1 MNERKLKFST
11 WAELKKKF
19 NIKKWLI
26 KKFVAKAQT
35 IALIAQP
42 AAGKTLLALDM
53 ALSLA
58 TGKNWL
64 GHKTQKSCVFYILG
78 EGQIGVSDRIRAWEK
93 ENEICADNANF
104 YISNISLPIDTHEG
118 FNELVHAINVTGKV
132 PDIIFVDTFAR
143 SLAGDENSSM
153 VVGAFVRNCDQLI
166 GMFNGCSVFII
177 HHPGI
182 SDKSR
187 MRGSSALHAAVDRSF
202 LLSVE
207 RDKTRILTCIKSKD
221 EQENEPI
228 YFKVKPVVLDHL
240 DEDNEI
246 VTSAVLQSISE
257 KPTKTVSNP
266 ERELAL
272 QCLDSVVKRDGK
284 ATHET
289 WRDSFHEALTG
300 KKEDN
305 VIRASFSRNKKFLL
319 DNRLVVQ
326 SGEYFNL
333 A

>member
-1 MNERKLKFST
+1 MNEKKLKFST
-11 WAELKKKF
+11 WAELKKKL
-19 NIKKWLI
+19 NKKKWLI
-26 KKFVAKAQT
+26 KNVAAKEQT
-35 IALIAQP
+35 ITLIAQP

-53 ALSLA
+53 ALSMA
-58 TGKNWL
+58 IGKDWM
-64 GHKTQKSCVFYILG
+64 GHKTEKSCVFYILG

-93 ENEICADNANF
+93 ENEISADDATF
-104 YISNISLPIDTHEG
+104 YISNVALPIDTTEG
-118 FNELVHAINVTGKV
+118 FNELIHAIEITSKT
-132 PDIIFVDTFAR
+132 PDIIFIDTFAR
-143 SLAGDENSSM
+143 SFAGDENSAMAVSS
-153 VVGAFVRNCDQLI
+153 FVRNCDQLI
-166 GMFNGCSVFII
+166 NLFTGCSIFII
-177 HHPGI
+177 HHSGI

-207 RDKTRILTCIKSKD
+207 SDKTRVLTCIKSKD
-221 EQENEPI
+221 EQENDPM
-228 YFKVKPVVLDHL
+228 YFKVKPVILDHL
-240 DEDNEI
+240 DEDQEV
-246 VTSAVLQSISE
+246 VTSAVLESISE

-289 WRDSFHEALTG
+289 WRDEFHRALTG

-305 VIRASFSRNKKFLL
+305 SIRASFSRNKKFLL
-319 DNRLVVQ
+319 DNNLVIE
-326 SGEYFNL
+326 SDGHFNL